1 MSLHIAVL
9 QHIITECANL
19 WLHDLDRIYRYHL
32 LVLVLVY
39 HLPLAWNRCGYL
51 VFVKFKPLLAQAVV
65 YCGGSFG

>member
-32 LVLVLVY
+32 LGKVQL
-39 HLPLAWNRCGYL
+39 WNPDSG
-51 VFVKFKPLLAQAVV
+51 V
-65 YCGGSFG
+65 SFTTSLE